1 MSKKRQNPTKGS
13 SQQKGQ
19 DFEELI
25 EKLEK
30 ILATNDIQV
39 ERNVQI
45 YDDEI
50 EDTRQIDVLL
60 RIKTG
65 AYEFIVIIECRDRSA
80 VEDVIWIEQLA
91 AKGKA
96 VHASKTVA
104 VSSSGFTKNA
114 IKKARKN
121 GIILR
126 KIDDTI
132 IADLAEWFKI
142 SKLEIVRND
151 VRVAGISFI
160 ASDNKAITPE
170 QTQMIAS
177 QLNTDGSPSTSK
189 PILRVPKTG
198 RLVSIDDLWTEF
210 VALNPDTNDGWTRK
224 LLDEDITMIPEN
236 VTFTMH
242 EVVEIIGFSDLKI
255 KYIQLEVQIMLARFS
270 IPIKR
275 ALSYL
280 EDGNALVN
288 LVNLEQKIDNRDFS
302 VDISKANEK
311 IEINIT
317 VPPDISLIV
326 ESYSSEDRKK

>member
-126 KIDDTI
+126 KIDD
-132 IADLAEWFKI
+132 
-142 SKLEIVRND
+142 
-151 VRVAGISFI
+151 FI